1 MDNLY
6 DEIENLKFENTILGE
21 VRDDLMEENEKQRK
35 EIHKLNKENKSLK
48 EGGK

>member
-1 MDNLY
+1 MGQLEDK
-6 DEIENLKFENTILGE
+6 IEDLEFENQTLIE
-21 VRDDLMEENEKQRK
+21 VRDDLMEENEKQSK